1 MDTYAPEIA
10 PPRSELLAL
19 DEHER
24 LLLVEQ
30 YRARARITLPN
41 ALLHAVMHTSFEN
54 QLAESVPEVVA
65 VMERLQREGLGR
77 HDALHAIGSVL
88 APYLAELLQTSP
100 PVGDAHA
107 PYFAAHQELTA
118 VRWRAS

>member
-10 PPRSELLAL
+10 PPRSEWLAL

-30 YRARARITLPN
+30 YHARARITLPN
-41 ALLHAVMHTSFEN
+41 VRLHAVMHTIIEN

-65 VMERLQREGLGR
+65 VMERLQREGLSR

-88 APYLAELLQTSP
+88 APHLAELLQTSR

-107 PYFAAHQELTA
+107 PYFAALQELTA
-118 VRWRAS
+118 ARWRAS

>member
-10 PPRSELLAL
+10 PQRSEWLAL

-30 YRARARITLPN
+30 YHARAQITLPN
-41 ALLHAVMHTSFEN
+41 ARLHAVMHTIIEN

-65 VMERLQREGLGR
+65 VMERLQREGLSR

-88 APYLAELLQTSP
+88 APHLAELLQTSP
-100 PVGDAHA
+100 PVGDAHT
-107 PYFAAHQELTA
+107 PYFAALQELTA
-118 VRWRAS
+118 ARWRAS